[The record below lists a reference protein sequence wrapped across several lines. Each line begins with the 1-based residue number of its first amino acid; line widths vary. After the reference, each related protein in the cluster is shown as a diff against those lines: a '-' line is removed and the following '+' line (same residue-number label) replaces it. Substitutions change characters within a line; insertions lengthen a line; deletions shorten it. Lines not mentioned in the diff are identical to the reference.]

1 MNRLFGIGVAFLIA
15 LCALFL
21 TPADAP
27 AQQDTVKYV
36 IVMISDGW
44 GINHI
49 KATNY
54 WHGIESQVYEK
65 FPVCL
70 YMSTYSQNGIE
81 DAAPHPAYDPA
92 VAWTDFGYL
101 LLRASES
108 AATTTAMVTGAKTYD
123 GRVNV
128 DSEGNTLFTVTDR
141 ASALGKSV
149 GVVTSVSWSHATPA
163 CYLAHNIS
171 RRNYTEIA
179 QEMLGSDAAIIM
191 GCGNPDF
198 DNNHQPATPSAPNDW
213 RYVGGET
220 QWNDLLTGNTDW
232 ALIQSRA
239 EFQALM
245 VDPNPPPRVCGTAQ
259 CRLTLQQRRTTVA
272 GEEAGGTALPY
283 TAPLN
288 DVPTLEEITQGAL
301 NVLDENPRGFLL
313 MVEGGAI
320 DWTGHS
326 SQMGRLIEEQTE
338 FNNAVDAVIAWVEA
352 NSNWDETLV
361 IVTGD
366 HECGYLWGPGSGPP
380 HTFNEIV
387 DNGAGNLPGGWF
399 YSDSHSNSLIPL
411 YAKGAAAL
419 RFLTYADEIDSVRGP
434 YIDNTEVAKVIFD
447 YYGAPD

>member
-1 MNRLFGIGVAFLIA
+1 
-15 LCALFL
+15 
-21 TPADAP
+21 
-27 AQQDTVKYV
+27 
-36 IVMISDGW
+36 
-44 GINHI
+44 
-49 KATNY
+49 
-54 WHGIESQVYEK
+54 
-65 FPVCL
+65 
-70 YMSTYSQNGIE
+70 
-81 DAAPHPAYDPA
+81 
-92 VAWTDFGYL
+92 
-101 LLRASES
+101 
-108 AATTTAMVTGAKTYD
+108 
-123 GRVNV
+123 
-128 DSEGNTLFTVTDR
+128 VTDR

-338 FNNAVDAVIAWVEA
+338 FNNAVDAVIAWVES